1 MCRVTLVTP
10 PLVDQRH
17 VFLYDVMMHLAV
29 ETECGKIIDAIWRK

>member
-17 VFLYDVMMHLAV
+17 VFLYDVRMHLAV
-29 ETECGKIIDAIWRK
+29 EHDWKHDVAK